1 MKYEN
6 LWGVENNS
14 ELENLSFTDNIVNI
28 MRDQCQYLKRITDN
42 KVFAKFARI
51 KMISPLSSSVSFQAL
66 TEFSKALSMYSPR
79 EVIGDDIDTAQLID
93 ANVLYD
99 ESRYGFE
106 IYNHSYKFRVF
117 ELQMEPVYPV
127 SIVLDEG
134 INESVKDTL
143 LNMGIKPTE
152 ENKYSVSS
160 DEVFMDFLRIVLNSK
175 KIKMI
180 VYRMS
185 KDNS

>member
-6 LWGVENNS
+6 LWGVDSNE
-14 ELENLSFTDNIVNI
+14 EFGHLSFTDNIVSI
-28 MRDQCQYLKRITDN
+28 MRDQCQYLKKITNN
-42 KVFAKFARI
+42 KVFGKFARI
-51 KMISPLSSSVSFQAL
+51 KMVSPLISSGSLQAL
-66 TEFSKALSMYSPR
+66 TEFSKVMAEYSPQ
-79 EVIGDDIDTAQLID
+79 EVVGENDGTAQLKD

-99 ESRYGFE
+99 ENRYGFE

-134 INESVKDTL
+134 INNSVKDAFS
-143 LNMGIKPTE
+143 NMEIKSIKD
-152 ENKYSVSS
+152 NKYLVPS
-160 DEVFMDFLRIVLNSK
+160 DEVFMDFLRSILNSK

-180 VYRMS
+180 IYRMNN
-185 KDNS
+185 DNS